1 MKLRGV
7 PFYKVNIFLLFITGT
22 YVFDPWEF
30 ESRFFRHF
38 EVYFCS
44 HAPGRHPVVT
54 RPFFWNRKGRIDLGQ
69 NSRDIRR
76 KFFCHFFRVFFSQF
90 HQETFLTIYMVEVY
104 SIARVYNLNF
114 SYIFNRYFDLIY
126 PHGFDGSS
134 ETMGQMV
141 SFSIFIIFVSPVD
154 ISCFGINSI
163 LHNHLTLP

>member
-1 MKLRGV
+1 MKN
-7 PFYKVNIFLLFITGT
+7 K
-22 YVFDPWEF
+22 
-30 ESRFFRHF
+30 
-38 EVYFCS
+38 
-44 HAPGRHPVVT
+44 
-54 RPFFWNRKGRIDLGQ
+54 
-69 NSRDIRR
+69 
-76 KFFCHFFRVFFSQF
+76 
-90 HQETFLTIYMVEVY
+90 TIYMVEVY

-163 LHNHLTLP
+163 LHDHLTLPKYIKFKISPEKIIIRKQIF